1 MSELKRIVIEDYPA
15 GRLPAD
21 VRQGI
26 DPSHRVRVTVE
37 DGQGELAQ
45 TSEKL
50 PKYLRYWGIAAHK
63 NTSIAEAVTRI
74 RKLRD
79 EWD

>member
-1 MSELKRIVIEDYPA
+1 MSKIDRTVEHYPA
-15 GRLPAD
+15 DRLPAD
-21 VRQGI
+21 LRGKI
-26 DPSHRVRVTVE
+26 RPEALVTVTLVDE
-37 DGQGELAQ
+37 PVEPAHAE
-45 TSEKL
+45 TV

-63 NTSIAEAVTRI
+63 NTSIEDAVTRI

>member
-1 MSELKRIVIEDYPA
+1 MNEVRRKTIEHVPT
-15 GRLPAD
+15 GHLPAD
-21 VRQGI
+21 MREGLA
-26 DPSHRVRVTVE
+26 PNALLTVTIVE
-37 DGQGELAQ
+37 EVAERSDS
-45 TSEKL
+45 SEKL